1 MVLLLLLFTDC
12 LECMACSDNV
22 VRAGLTPK
30 FKDIDTLCSMLDY
43 APGPVE
49 RFACNWTDEDEYCQV
64 SIPPVPDFA
73 MARLR
78 LPVSATATDGYRL
91 PSRPNASILL
101 ILQGRGLI
109 LNDDSKKLQQQL
121 RAGQILFLKAGQSMN
136 PIRVVQ
142 DDDDEDKAAEDLVIY
157 QAFANV
163 WTMAFST
170 VRPRVG
176 ISRKENLHLL
186 FIFCIHRVPFLSL
199 SVSVSPCCCC
209 CCCWLFRGF
218 SIYSSCVLC
227 RTPLKIIQRGVVV
240 TTGKSYPSFK
250 SPLGRSLARL
260 LAVIVLCAVAA
271 QEIQ

>member
-1 MVLLLLLFTDC
+1 MNSSQESISGSLQRFLQRIPSLGPDKKESLLCELFCRISTDFPADVGCWSVYFLNFVTLQENQSLFLGPNVPHAYISGDC

-163 WTMAFST
+163 
-170 VRPRVG
+170 
-176 ISRKENLHLL
+176 
-186 FIFCIHRVPFLSL
+186 
-199 SVSVSPCCCC
+199 
-209 CCCWLFRGF
+209 
-218 SIYSSCVLC
+218 
-227 RTPLKIIQRGVVV
+227 
-240 TTGKSYPSFK
+240 
-250 SPLGRSLARL
+250 
-260 LAVIVLCAVAA
+260 
-271 QEIQ
+271 